1 MLQNPETN
9 SVKYIILAIQ
19 KIEEIWLIKNYNDK
33 KNHSVETDPE
43 IKDNV
48 TTKGIKIVNINML
61 CMFKK
66 IWGIM
71 TMIRRDMKDIMKI

>member
-9 SVKYIILAIQ
+9 SIKYIILVIQ
-19 KIEEIWLIKNYNDK
+19 KIKEIGLIKNYNDK
-33 KNHSVETDPE
+33 KNHSVETYLE

-66 IWGIM
+66 I
-71 TMIRRDMKDIMKI
+71 